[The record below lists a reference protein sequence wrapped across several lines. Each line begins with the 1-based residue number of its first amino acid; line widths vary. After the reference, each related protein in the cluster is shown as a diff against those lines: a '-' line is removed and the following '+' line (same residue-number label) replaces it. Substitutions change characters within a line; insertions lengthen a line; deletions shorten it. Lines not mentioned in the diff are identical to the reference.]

1 MNGLSKVLAIKIIV
15 TITMWGIP
23 LLFFP
28 SSLLN
33 WLGFPVPE
41 PQLFLR
47 LLGMAYW
54 ALVVG
59 YSFGLRAA
67 LQGIYP
73 NGVVWVG
80 IVSNGGAFLLLLIG
94 AFLGVWQSWGS
105 IAQTIMWSSVLVT
118 CGITAGLVALG
129 PLSAHT
135 SLSSK
140 ESKNAT

>member
-1 MNGLSKVLAIKIIV
+1 MYGLSKVLAIKIIV
-15 TITMWGIP
+15 TITIWGIP

-33 WLGFPVPE
+33 RLGFPVPE

-73 NGVVWVG
+73 DGIVWVS

-94 AFLGVWQSWGS
+94 AFLGVWQSWGG
-105 IAQTIMWSSVLVT
+105 IAQAIMWSSVLIT
-118 CGITAGLVALG
+118 CGITVGLVALG
-129 PLSAHT
+129 PLGTQPSQ
-135 SLSSK
+135 SSK
-140 ESKNAT
+140 ASKNAG